1 MDLLKNCD
9 YFLDYYKDVNDEYCY
24 GKDTCGD
31 TSPDLKNCK
40 LGDASTKDKIKQ
52 NINWIWACTTIQGM
66 F

>member
-1 MDLLKNCD
+1 MNLLKNCD
-9 YFLDYYKDVNDEYCY
+9 YFLDYYEDVNDEYCY

-52 NINWIWACTTIQGM
+52 NIN
-66 F
+66 